1 MEADEMIEVKCLEHD
16 EAWRLFLGKVR
27 KATLRSH
34 AGIPE
39 VAEAVARECGGL
51 PLALIT
57 IGRATASKDTSRMA
71 KCSSDYGILRRDLID
86 YWVSEGFLDNF
97 EDGYTVIGD
106 LFRACLL
113 EAEDVDSIKLHDVI
127 RDMSLWITCKI
138 EEENF
143 LVRAGVGL
151 TEIRKIEE
159 WKGVKRISLMKTKI
173 ERQSGIPIC
182 PRLHTLLLTASEI
195 EIITDGFFQFMP
207 SLRVL
212 SLNRNRSCKSP
223 AVNVLHLAHMEH
235 LQELKID
242 SSNLE
247 ELKIDYAEEELFF
260 IISLLMCMATLGWS
274 RSYPGAMPYNVMN
287 FGAVGNGVTDDS
299 QAFIKAW
306 NAVCGD
312 TSNNPTLQVPQGK
325 TFLLQPTSFQGPC
338 KSSNLQVQIEGNL
351 IAPEG
356 PSSWKG
362 KDRRSWLYFANV
374 NGFTVNGNGEIDG
387 QGSQWWNLCSDYSED
402 CTKPTALVFEKCTS
416 FQVSGLKHINSQK
429 NHISLDNCQD
439 ATLSNLH
446 ISAPESSPNT
456 DGIDISASQNI
467 HILNSNIA
475 TGDDCVAINTGSS
488 QINVT
493 GLTCGP
499 GHGISIGSLGKQGE
513 AAAVEEVH
521 VKNCTLNATQ
531 NGLRIKTW
539 QGGSGYARKI
549 TFNDITLTDVDNPI
563 IIDQFYCPH
572 EQCSNETNAVKI
584 SDVSYT
590 GIHGTSITQDAIAL
604 NCSRT
609 VGCDNIVLEHIH
621 IASSN
626 SKEGTYSTCI
636 NAHGKCDDSV
646 PSVGCL
652 K

>member
-1 MEADEMIEVKCLEHD
+1 MERGLWRYIKQSNPSGSSGENILAATYKFPSVSQRSIMEA
-16 EAWRLFLGKVR
+16 
-27 KATLRSH
+27 
-34 AGIPE
+34 
-39 VAEAVARECGGL
+39 RES
-51 PLALIT
+51 IVE
-57 IGRATASKDTSRMA
+57 
-71 KCSSDYGILRRDLID
+71 ILR
-86 YWVSEGFLDNF
+86 
-97 EDGYTVIGD
+97 
-106 LFRACLL
+106 
-113 EAEDVDSIKLHDVI
+113 
-127 RDMSLWITCKI
+127 
-138 EEENF
+138 
-143 LVRAGVGL
+143 
-151 TEIRKIEE
+151 
-159 WKGVKRISLMKTKI
+159 
-173 ERQSGIPIC
+173 
-182 PRLHTLLLTASEI
+182 
-195 EIITDGFFQFMP
+195 
-207 SLRVL
+207 
-212 SLNRNRSCKSP
+212 
-223 AVNVLHLAHMEH
+223 
-235 LQELKID
+235 
-242 SSNLE
+242 
-247 ELKIDYAEEELFF
+247 
-260 IISLLMCMATLGWS
+260 
-274 RSYPGAMPYNVMN
+274 
-287 FGAVGNGVTDDS
+287 
-299 QAFIKAW
+299 
-306 NAVCGD
+306 
-312 TSNNPTLQVPQGK
+312 
-325 TFLLQPTSFQGPC
+325 
-338 KSSNLQVQIEGNL
+338 IEGNL

-387 QGSQWWNLCSDYSED
+387 QGSQWWKLCSD
-402 CTKPTALVFEKCTS
+402 
-416 FQVSGLKHINSQK
+416 
-429 NHISLDNCQD
+429 D

-475 TGDDCVAINTGSS
+475 TGDDCIAINTGSS

>member
-1 MEADEMIEVKCLEHD
+1 M
-16 EAWRLFLGKVR
+16 
-27 KATLRSH
+27 
-34 AGIPE
+34 
-39 VAEAVARECGGL
+39 
-51 PLALIT
+51 
-57 IGRATASKDTSRMA
+57 
-71 KCSSDYGILRRDLID
+71 
-86 YWVSEGFLDNF
+86 
-97 EDGYTVIGD
+97 
-106 LFRACLL
+106 
-113 EAEDVDSIKLHDVI
+113 
-127 RDMSLWITCKI
+127 
-138 EEENF
+138 
-143 LVRAGVGL
+143 
-151 TEIRKIEE
+151 
-159 WKGVKRISLMKTKI
+159 
-173 ERQSGIPIC
+173 Q
-182 PRLHTLLLTASEI
+182 
-195 EIITDGFFQFMP
+195 
-207 SLRVL
+207 
-212 SLNRNRSCKSP
+212 
-223 AVNVLHLAHMEH
+223 
-235 LQELKID
+235 
-242 SSNLE
+242 
-247 ELKIDYAEEELFF
+247 ELFF
-260 IISLLMCMATLGWS
+260 IISLLMRMATLGWS

-374 NGFTVNGNGEIDG
+374 NGFTVNGNGVIDG
-387 QGSQWWNLCSDYSED
+387 QGSQWWNLCSD
-402 CTKPTALVFEKCTS
+402 ALVFEKCTS

-456 DGIDISASQNI
+456 DGLDISASQNI

-475 TGDDCVAINTGSS
+475 TGDDCIAINTGSS